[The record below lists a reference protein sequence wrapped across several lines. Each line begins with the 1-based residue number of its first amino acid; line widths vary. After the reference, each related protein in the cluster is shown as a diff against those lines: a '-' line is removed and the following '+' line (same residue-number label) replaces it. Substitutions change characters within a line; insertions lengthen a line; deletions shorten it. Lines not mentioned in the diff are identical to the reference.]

1 MERTSVLYDD
11 RMREYFFDHGARIGE
26 DGKFCLSRDR
36 FEKMAY
42 AGTSVRDPS
51 VRTLMVPS
59 EFGVCL
65 LFEGKH
71 FVIED

>member
-1 MERTSVLYDD
+1 MERKSAFFDART
-11 RMREYFFDHGARIGE
+11 REYFFDHGARIGE
-26 DGKFCLSRDR
+26 DSRFILPRDR

-59 EFGVCL
+59 EYGVCL

-71 FVIED
+71 FVVEG